1 MSCYDTLGYRGSP
14 SRSPLRAVHDLT
26 TMYPDSDSG
35 ISSTFRTKSRVFTT
49 DDFSMAPTRLT
60 RSRSMSR
67 LNTGSRDTSPTGSVV
82 SLTMPTEYSVRSLHD
97 NLEDSETRRSVL
109 MHKLKEAQE
118 TLSLQNSR
126 LSKIETSAKDNAV
139 IVEDLKFKE
148 REYQSAI
155 MSLEKAEE
163 EKEALQM
170 ENIRLRQEMQDRI
183 TSLDF
188 QLKSLH
194 SQHQSSEVENNT
206 RTSLL
211 DQTTSCLSLLEEE
224 NTKLQKER
232 DILQNEVGSMKE
244 MVEMTK
250 ANLHMMSQER
260 NNVRNS
266 LDSVTQENTVLC
278 KKIHEMAGQMV
289 ELRTLLQAVRDEN
302 ESLSSTWKNVSQD
315 KHNASKQIENYQDT
329 VADLKARLATVSADK
344 DRLFQEKLDL
354 NHKVQ
359 QLVLDKEQLIK
370 VKLSLEEQITDLQSD
385 LNKSKMSS
393 CKKQDDTKKLGE
405 ELQGVKR
412 VSQELSMELA
422 SVKAFYE
429 RALEQISLLENGKKM
444 QQQHQELAEQE
455 KRRLQG
461 EVDRLT
467 QLLDGRTREDRKGRE
482 DLEDSMSRMKLM
494 HSAKVLDG
502 LSRFESDL
510 KQLRNEKAQ
519 TDNYNRELEM
529 KLQRANEEIRR
540 TSTIQQEEMVTWKL
554 TCERLTTAVARK
566 ESELQSLTDKCHD
579 TESIVRRLQEELKII
594 REQYETLEDQRDDS
608 DRLRSDNRRMHQE
621 RAENEQMIKLLETQ
635 KEVLTKSTESS
646 LNKLH
651 DVDHLSGKVEQFRS
665 ENELL
670 RARIMELEKVR
681 DNLIKQK
688 EDVLAN
694 SELIYKK
701 PGLGDLEHKTEELRA
716 ANKQLREI
724 NDVMSDKLEV
734 VEQENAKLKQAIGGQ
749 SSTSE
754 ERLQRENRKIS
765 EDYSNLR
772 KDYESLESR
781 HQRMIINYGHEETLE
796 KDKQDMVKLRPG
808 ERGALQK
815 QVQLLNGQLVL
826 VEGSKKRLED
836 TVTQLQETISRLK
849 AKITEKPT
857 GSDLG
862 VQKLEGEVK
871 SLKDKLSKS
880 EAAKQKQDQAVK
892 SLKDELE
899 EERTKKPSQ
908 IRESLEDVGEELHQM
923 RGELHKLMEE
933 IERKDREISSLEN
946 ELRKTKE
953 ELDLKDHGIG
963 DLRKLVE
970 DLEKQIES
978 LKRNRGSQ
986 NDELDSGNTV
996 RLTRGSKLPKP
1007 ASNSAPRSL
1016 KEELQDALKKK
1027 ESSVPRVIQTDPL
1040 LSKKFLEAKPAPPSE
1055 QGKLNPAS
1063 GLYGAQFFFKP
1074 EKSATDGSGRLQ
1086 SLISKYRSHSDATTE
1101 EPEKKVKPFS
1111 FTTGR
1116 LGFRGKGVTLTAP
1129 KVPDNKTPSSA
1140 DQPGFT
1146 KPGAG
1151 RLGSKGPPPP
1161 TLPKPKVRQEMEAG
1175 ALRQQGGA
1183 EPGAVSGAEA
1193 GEGQSGLQDTQEQ
1206 KDINALIQKR
1216 GNTHP
1221 KPILS
1226 VNPPKLTSKVIA
1238 QLLRPRGRGKS
1249 SDKSLLCSS

>member
-1 MSCYDTLGYRGSP
+1 MSCYDTLGYRSTP

-67 LNTGSRDTSPTGSVV
+67 LNTSSRDTSPTGSMV
-82 SLTMPTEYSVRSLHD
+82 SLTMPAECSVRSLHD

-126 LSKIETSAKDNAV
+126 LSKIETTAKDNAV

-148 REYQSAI
+148 REYRKKI

-183 TSLDF
+183 TALDF

-194 SQHQSSEVENNT
+194 SQHQSSEVENNA

-250 ANLHMMSQER
+250 ANLDMMSQER

-370 VKLSLEEQITDLQSD
+370 VKLSLEEQITDLQGD

-393 CKKQDDTKKLGE
+393 SKKHDDTKKLGE

-482 DLEDSMSRMKLM
+482 ELEDSMSRMKN
-494 HSAKVLDG
+494 
-502 LSRFESDL
+502 DL

-519 TDNYNRELEM
+519 TDNHNRELEM

-554 TCERLTTAVARK
+554 TCERLTNAMARK

-594 REQYETLEDQRDDS
+594 REQYESLEDQRDDTE
-608 DRLRSDNRRMHQE
+608 RLRSENRRMHQE
-621 RAENEQMIKLLETQ
+621 KAENEQMIKLLETQ

-651 DVDHLSGKVEQFRS
+651 DVDHLSGKVEQFRA

-670 RARIMELEKVR
+670 RARITELEKVR

-701 PGLGDLEHKTEELRA
+701 PGLSDLEHKTEELRA

-749 SSTSE
+749 SGASE
-754 ERLQRENRKIS
+754 ERLQRENRKLS

-796 KDKQDMVKLRPG
+796 KDKQDMVKLRK
-808 ERGALQK
+808 ERDALQK

-849 AKITEKPT
+849 AKITEEPT

-862 VQKLEGEVK
+862 VQKLEDEVK

-892 SLKDELE
+892 NLKDELE

-933 IERKDREISSLEN
+933 IERKDRQIWSLEN

-978 LKRNRGSQ
+978 LKRNKGNL

-1007 ASNSAPRSL
+1007 ASNTAPRSL

-1027 ESSVPRVIQTDPL
+1027 ESSVPKVIQTDPL

-1055 QGKLNPAS
+1055 QE
-1063 GLYGAQFFFKP
+1063 P
-1074 EKSATDGSGRLQ
+1074 EKPATDGSGRLQ

-1111 FTTGR
+1111 FTSGR
-1116 LGFRGKGVTLTAP
+1116 LGLKGKGVTLTTP
-1129 KVPDNKTPSSA
+1129 KVPDSKTPSSSE
-1140 DQPGFT
+1140 QPGFT
-1146 KPGAG
+1146 KPTVG
-1151 RLGSKGPPPP
+1151 RSGSKGPPPP
-1161 TLPKPKVRQEMEAG
+1161 TLPKPKVRQEVEAG
-1175 ALRQQGGA
+1175 ALRPHGGA
-1183 EPGAVSGAEA
+1183 EPGASGGADA
-1193 GEGQSGLQDTQEQ
+1193 GGVQSGLQDTQEQ
-1206 KDINALIQKR
+1206 KDINALIQKY
-1216 GNTHP
+1216 
-1221 KPILS
+1221 L
-1226 VNPPKLTSKVIA
+1226 KV
-1238 QLLRPRGRGKS
+1238 LEM
-1249 SDKSLLCSS
+1249 

>member
-14 SRSPLRAVHDLT
+14 GRSPLRGVHDLT

-67 LNTGSRDTSPTGSVV
+67 LNSGSRDTSPTGSVV
-82 SLTMPTEYSVRSLHD
+82 SLTMPVDYSIRNLHD

-118 TLSLQNSR
+118 TLSLQNNR

-148 REYQSAI
+148 REYRKKI

-163 EKEALQM
+163 EKEVVQM

-183 TSLDF
+183 TALDF
-188 QLKSLH
+188 QLKSLQ

-232 DILQNEVGSMKE
+232 DFLQSEVGSMKE
-244 MVEMTK
+244 IVEMTK

-289 ELRTLLQAVRDEN
+289 ELRTLLQAVQDEN

-315 KHNASKQIENYQDT
+315 KHNASKQIENYQDR
-329 VADLKARLATVSADK
+329 VADLKARLATVAADK

-370 VKLSLEEQITDLQSD
+370 VKLSLEEQITDAQRD
-385 LNKSKMSS
+385 LNKSRMSS
-393 CKKQDDTKKLGE
+393 NKKHDDTRKLGE

-444 QQQHQELAEQE
+444 QQQHQELSEQE

-467 QLLDGRTREDRKGRE
+467 QLLDGRSREDRKGRE
-482 DLEDSMSRMKLM
+482 ELEDSMSRIKLM

-502 LSRFESDL
+502 LSRFETDL

-519 TDNYNRELEM
+519 TDNHNRELEM

-554 TCERLTTAVARK
+554 TCERLTGAVTRK

-579 TESIVRRLQEELKII
+579 TESIIRRLQEELRII
-594 REQYETLEDQRDDS
+594 RDQYEALEDQRDDT
-608 DRLRSDNRRMHQE
+608 DRLRSENRRMHQE
-621 RAENEQMIKLLETQ
+621 KAENEQMIQLLETQ

-670 RARIMELEKVR
+670 RDRITELEKVR

-688 EDVLAN
+688 EEVLAN

-701 PGLGDLEHKTEELRA
+701 PGLDDLEHKTEELRA

-734 VEQENAKLKQAIGGQ
+734 VERENARLKQAIGGP
-749 SSTSE
+749 SNTSE
-754 ERLQRENRKIS
+754 ERLQRENKKIS
-765 EDYSNLR
+765 EDYTNLR
-772 KDYESLESR
+772 NDYESLESR
-781 HQRMIINYGHEETLE
+781 HQRMVINYGHEEMLE
-796 KDKQDMVKLRPG
+796 KEKQDMVKLRK
-808 ERGALQK
+808 ERDALQK

-857 GSDLG
+857 GSDSG
-862 VQKLEGEVK
+862 VQRLEGEVK

-880 EAAKQKQDQAVK
+880 EAAKQKQDQTVK
-892 SLKDELE
+892 NLKD
-899 EERTKKPSQ
+899 
-908 IRESLEDVGEELHQM
+908 ESLEDVGEELHQM

-933 IERKDREISSLEN
+933 IERKDREILSLEN

-953 ELDLKDHGIG
+953 ELDLKDHGIS

-970 DLEKQIES
+970 DLEKQNKS
-978 LKRNRGSQ
+978 LKQNKGSQ
-986 NDELDSGNTV
+986 HDELDSGNTV
-996 RLTRGSKLPKP
+996 RLTRGSKLPKFVSPAVSGSAKP
-1007 ASNSAPRSL
+1007 ASNTAPRSL
-1016 KEELQDALKKK
+1016 QEELQDALKKK

-1055 QGKLNPAS
+1055 QGKLNPAT

-1074 EKSATDGSGRLQ
+1074 EKSSTEGSGRLQ

-1116 LGFRGKGVTLTAP
+1116 LGFRGKGVTLTTP
-1129 KVPDNKTPSSA
+1129 KVPDSKSPSSS
-1140 DQPGFT
+1140 DQTGFN
-1146 KPGAG
+1146 KLGVG
-1151 RLGSKGPPPP
+1151 RSGSKGPPPP
-1161 TLPKPKVRQEMEAG
+1161 TLPKPKVRQEVVAG
-1175 ALRQQGGA
+1175 ASRPQGGL
-1183 EPGAVSGAEA
+1183 EPGATSGAEA
-1193 GEGQSGLQDTQEQ
+1193 GEGQGNLQDTQEQ